1 MYNHKIE
8 NYQDFKLQNIKI
20 AKAREKN
27 LAYTLRAHSHIVSDP
42 NILLRNAFDFLY
54 TDNTKKLSKKVG
66 VYTIIDSKGNVIP
79 SLRSGKPINHL
90 SVRDC
95 MKLGTDYKTIIHQF
109 GQKVAD
115 KLFGLDT
122 IPF

>member
-1 MYNHKIE
+1 M
-8 NYQDFKLQNIKI
+8 QNIRI

-27 LAYTLRAHSHIVSDP
+27 LVQTLRSHSHIVSDP
-42 NILLRNAFDFLY
+42 DILSRNAFDFLY
-54 TDNTKKLSKKVG
+54 TDNTKKFSQKNEVCI
-66 VYTIIDSKGNVIP
+66 IIDSYGNEIP

-90 SVRDC
+90 TVRDC
-95 MKLGTDYKTIIHQF
+95 MRLGTDYKTIIHQF

-115 KLFGLDT
+115 KLFGLDE